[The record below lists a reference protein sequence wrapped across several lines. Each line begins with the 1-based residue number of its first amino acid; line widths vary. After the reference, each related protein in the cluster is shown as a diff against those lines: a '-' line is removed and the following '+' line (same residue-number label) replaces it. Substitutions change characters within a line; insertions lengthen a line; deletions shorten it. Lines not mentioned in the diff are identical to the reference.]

1 MEVSPQRHSFSEQE
15 KTAMKI
21 QELNIVLGNILIFLY
36 VFTITSSCTD
46 RSDFQSFLRKV
57 CICSIYFQSL
67 KGLFKTMLFY
77 VDQLWRCMARQSKD
91 VTQGGPVFSYWHS
104 RSSLSLWNTWDTFS
118 VFSISQP
125 ERERKENGLHFE
137 HKNIHRQLSHGH
149 HGSVVLAMNLCAVLC
164 TSPLLSPRHSKEEA
178 VQREDLAK
186 VKDNSQPESPHPDET
201 QTFTQIVVLNKNR
214 ESWVAAKQKNTS
226 SPPKKTTVSAPTSLA
241 VTKLV
246 FANTK
251 WQPS

>member
-1 MEVSPQRHSFSEQE
+1 
-15 KTAMKI
+15 MKI

-164 TSPLLSPRHSKEEA
+164 TSPLLSPRHSKRRGCANGGLGKSEGQQPAWVTSPWWNPDFHPNRSVKQE
-178 VQREDLAK
+178 QRKLSSSKTEKYKLP
-186 VKDNSQPESPHPDET
+186 S
-201 QTFTQIVVLNKNR
+201 
-214 ESWVAAKQKNTS
+214 QKN
-226 SPPKKTTVSAPTSLA
+226 PQFL
-241 VTKLV
+241 L
-246 FANTK
+246 
-251 WQPS
+251 QLL